1 MTILFVILGIL
12 MILCGISCMFTPL
25 STFITTGYFI
35 VILMAVFGITGL
47 VWSITKK
54 KYGTTFIFSILSIIL
69 SIVLLFFPNLM
80 LLADGVLVYLTAA
93 WFVIQGIVSIVTSV
107 TFTRVLGSGMW
118 VLQLIV
124 GILGIILGCYSFFHP
139 AVLAISMGGQ
149 RRINPKFIIKTGDAS
164 FRSELPFFYNPNFI
178 LSIRS
183 DSLSCPI
190 SFSD

>member
-1 MTILFVILGIL
+1 MTVLFVILGIL
-12 MILCGISCMFTPL
+12 MILCGVSCMFTPL
-25 STFITTGYFI
+25 STFISTGYFI

-118 VLQLIV
+118 VLQLKQWW
-124 GILGIILGCYSFFHP
+124 LLNLRDMDMMFPCSTE
-139 AVLAISMGGQ
+139 Q
-149 RRINPKFIIKTGDAS
+149 INPSMI
-164 FRSELPFFYNPNFI
+164 
-178 LSIRS
+178 
-183 DSLSCPI
+183 
-190 SFSD
+190 

>member
-1 MTILFVILGIL
+1 MRLIMTVLFVILGIL

-25 STFITTGYFI
+25 STFISTGYFI

-139 AVLAISMGGQ
+139 AVLAISMGFLIGFY
-149 RRINPKFIIKTGDAS
+149 FIEAGITTIVFS
-164 FRSELPFFYNPNFI
+164 SVSEE
-178 LSIRS
+178 
-183 DSLSCPI
+183 
-190 SFSD
+190 